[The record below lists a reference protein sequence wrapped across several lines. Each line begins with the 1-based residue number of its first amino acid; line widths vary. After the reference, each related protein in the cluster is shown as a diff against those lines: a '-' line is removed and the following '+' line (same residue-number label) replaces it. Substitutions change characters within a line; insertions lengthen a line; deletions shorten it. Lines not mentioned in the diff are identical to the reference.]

1 MRQFVKGDRVR
12 HKTPRYSFVAKTFE
26 GCGTVESV
34 EGVDGLTVRVVIDG
48 QTEGYPYPA
57 EILELCQ

>member
-1 MRQFVKGDRVR
+1 MQDFGKGDKVR
-12 HKTPRYSFVAKTFE
+12 HKTPRYSFEAKTFE

-34 EGVDGLTVRVVIDG
+34 DGLTVRVVLDG

-57 EILELCQ
+57 DILEPCG